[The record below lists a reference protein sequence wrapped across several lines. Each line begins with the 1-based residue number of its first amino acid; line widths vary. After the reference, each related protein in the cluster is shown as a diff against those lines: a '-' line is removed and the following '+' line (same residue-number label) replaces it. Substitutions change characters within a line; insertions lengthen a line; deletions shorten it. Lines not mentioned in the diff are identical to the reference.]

1 MKIVLSGGWGYGNLG
16 DDAILLETLKNI
28 YLIYPNAEICI
39 LSANIHETYF
49 NIKEQFPNVN
59 VHDSFHTMLF
69 GNVHKSM
76 YKPVHNRISDDLI
89 FRIYSKFWNIQEK
102 RLSKYV
108 FTHTDEIL
116 DYLDRMHVFKN
127 KDIFQGCNM
136 YIMSGGGYLNS
147 WYSMGVAKYIE
158 TLYAKK
164 YNIPIMLVGQT
175 VGPFKDQ
182 FSKKYVS
189 QILKLSS
196 KTVFRDNDSYTD
208 FSSEI
213 DSFSMAKAMPDIALS
228 DGYHFERKNQIV
240 FIPFKLDILENID
253 IISKNLEKLSKME
266 GMQIILTVSQ
276 LWNTPI
282 MLIYR
287 LYNLLKSRNLD
298 VIIQVPQNT
307 AELQKILGESKCV
320 ISQNLHG
327 LILAYRASTSIIC
340 LNKQRKF
347 VSFMEQVE
355 SSDCI
360 VLPNEIL
367 SDDCFVK
374 LYKIA
379 QRKKKDIG
387 PFKREIHQ
395 IFKDLL
401 K

>member
-16 DDAILLETLKNI
+16 DDAILLATLKNI
-28 YLIYPNAEICI
+28 YLVHPNAEICI
-39 LSANIHETYF
+39 LSTNIHETYF

-59 VHDSFHTMLF
+59 VQDSFHTMLF
-69 GNVHKSM
+69 GNVHEVM
-76 YKPVHNRISDDLI
+76 YKPVHNRIFDDLI
-89 FRIYSKFWNIQEK
+89 FKIHSKFGDIQKK
-102 RLSKYV
+102 RLSKYI
-108 FTHTDEIL
+108 FTHADDIL
-116 DYLDRMHVFKN
+116 DYLDRMYVFKD
-127 KDIFQGCNM
+127 KDIFQDCNM

-158 TLYAKK
+158 VLYANK
-164 YNIPIMLVGQT
+164 YNIPIILVGQT

-182 FSKKYVS
+182 FSKNYVS
-189 QILKLSS
+189 KIIKLSS
-196 KTVFRDNDSYTD
+196 KTVFRDKESYAD

-213 DSFSMAKAMPDIALS
+213 GSFSMAKAMPDIALS
-228 DGYHFERKNQIV
+228 DGHYFERKNQIV
-240 FIPFKLDILENID
+240 FIPFKSDILENID
-253 IISKNLEKLSKME
+253 IISRNLGKLSKME

-276 LWNTPI
+276 LWNTPL
-282 MLIYR
+282 MLVHR

-298 VIIQVPQNT
+298 VIIQVPQSI

-327 LILAYRASTSIIC
+327 LILAYRAGASIIC

-347 VSFMEQVE
+347 VSFMEQIE
-355 SSDCI
+355 ALNCI

-367 SDDCFVK
+367 SDDCFIR
-374 LYKIA
+374 LYEIA
-379 QRKKKDIG
+379 RQKKKDIK